1 MSASTCHL
9 CECVCMG
16 ITPDDSAP
24 CGCDCEVCD
33 CAQRAHGYVL
43 YKRRRQKAIVC
54 ADISWQR
61 GALGAGRVCAS
72 RGTDNLGQIW
82 ATLLTHCPK

>member
-33 CAQRAHGYVL
+33 CAQRSYCESEG
-43 YKRRRQKAIVC
+43 
-54 ADISWQR
+54 
-61 GALGAGRVCAS
+61 
-72 RGTDNLGQIW
+72 
-82 ATLLTHCPK
+82 

>member
-33 CAQRAHGYVL
+33 CAQRSYCESEGLPVT
-43 YKRRRQKAIVC
+43 
-54 ADISWQR
+54 DTPTTPD
-61 GALGAGRVCAS
+61 AS
-72 RGTDNLGQIW
+72 TITDR
-82 ATLLTHCPK
+82 HCPTHGKES